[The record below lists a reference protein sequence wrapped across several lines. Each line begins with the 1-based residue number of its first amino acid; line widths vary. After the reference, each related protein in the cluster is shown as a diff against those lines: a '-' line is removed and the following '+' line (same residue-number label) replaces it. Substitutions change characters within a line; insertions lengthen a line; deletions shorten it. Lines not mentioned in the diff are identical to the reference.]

1 MKAIQVILILALLL
15 CLFPMPYGYFILVR
29 YLATVVFTIMAYHH
43 YKQQNNTTTYLWVC
57 LALLFQPFFK
67 ITLGREIWSV
77 VDIVVAIILVIILWK
92 ERKATD
98 KASALKGVMQEINKN
113 LFPGGT
119 KQIEKETQLL
129 QTSLHE
135 KYSFEDVKNTLLY
148 ISSIFL
154 LSTDKSQDGIVSR
167 VLKRPQNSLDRS
179 SIIVIYQFVAKKAMG
194 KNKKTNDSE
203 LQYILNFIN
212 GNINNGCTEN
222 EIPNGYGEFGL
233 TKTNPVPVKG
243 ILANEAYLSQ
253 LRTLK
258 GDELR
263 WNRLGSTHAP
273 NIDSPIDIYRIT
285 TKDGIDMGH
294 IYINPYQNHTST
306 KAPKGFIHI
315 GTGYSQS
322 PLPICYQQIYSKSLG
337 KTNKKG

>member
-1 MKAIQVILILALLL
+1 MGVSSLI
-15 CLFPMPYGYFILVR
+15 IS
-29 YLATVVFTIMAYHH
+29 TI
-43 YKQQNNTTTYLWVC
+43 
-57 LALLFQPFFK
+57 FK

-179 SIIVIYQFVAKKAMG
+179 SIIVIYQFVAKKQWERIR
-194 KNKKTNDSE
+194 KQT
-203 LQYILNFIN
+203 ILSC
-212 GNINNGCTEN
+212 NIS
-222 EIPNGYGEFGL
+222 L
-233 TKTNPVPVKG
+233 
-243 ILANEAYLSQ
+243 IL
-253 LRTLK
+253 
-258 GDELR
+258 
-263 WNRLGSTHAP
+263 
-273 NIDSPIDIYRIT
+273 
-285 TKDGIDMGH
+285 
-294 IYINPYQNHTST
+294 
-306 KAPKGFIHI
+306 
-315 GTGYSQS
+315 
-322 PLPICYQQIYSKSLG
+322 
-337 KTNKKG
+337 

>member
-1 MKAIQVILILALLL
+1 MGVSSLI
-15 CLFPMPYGYFILVR
+15 IS
-29 YLATVVFTIMAYHH
+29 TI
-43 YKQQNNTTTYLWVC
+43 
-57 LALLFQPFFK
+57 FK

-179 SIIVIYQFVAKKAMG
+179 SIIVIYQFVAKSNG
-194 KNKKTNDSE
+194 KE
-203 LQYILNFIN
+203 
-212 GNINNGCTEN
+212 
-222 EIPNGYGEFGL
+222 
-233 TKTNPVPVKG
+233 
-243 ILANEAYLSQ
+243 
-253 LRTLK
+253 
-258 GDELR
+258 
-263 WNRLGSTHAP
+263 
-273 NIDSPIDIYRIT
+273 
-285 TKDGIDMGH
+285 
-294 IYINPYQNHTST
+294 
-306 KAPKGFIHI
+306 
-315 GTGYSQS
+315 
-322 PLPICYQQIYSKSLG
+322 
-337 KTNKKG
+337 

>member
-1 MKAIQVILILALLL
+1 M
-15 CLFPMPYGYFILVR
+15 
-29 YLATVVFTIMAYHH
+29 
-43 YKQQNNTTTYLWVC
+43 
-57 LALLFQPFFK
+57 
-67 ITLGREIWSV
+67 GREIWSV

-179 SIIVIYQFVAKKAMG
+179 SIIVIYQFVAKKA
-194 KNKKTNDSE
+194 
-203 LQYILNFIN
+203 
-212 GNINNGCTEN
+212 
-222 EIPNGYGEFGL
+222 IP
-233 TKTNPVPVKG
+233 
-243 ILANEAYLSQ
+243 S
-253 LRTLK
+253 
-258 GDELR
+258 
-263 WNRLGSTHAP
+263 
-273 NIDSPIDIYRIT
+273 
-285 TKDGIDMGH
+285 
-294 IYINPYQNHTST
+294 
-306 KAPKGFIHI
+306 
-315 GTGYSQS
+315 
-322 PLPICYQQIYSKSLG
+322 
-337 KTNKKG
+337 